1 MALPYATVGQVKIAI
16 KQAKSSKPSESV
28 TKEEVEEMI
37 NEAITGA
44 LEKSY

>member
-1 MALPYATVGQVKIAI
+1 MALPYATVGQVKIAV
-16 KQAKSSKPSESV
+16 KQVASKQSEGV

-37 NEAITGA
+37 NEAIVGA